1 MYEISVEK
9 SFEAA
14 HYLRGYKGKCENLH
28 GHRYTIVV
36 KVSAEKLNDIGLA
49 YDFTDLKKYLGEIL
63 DRYDHTC
70 LNDVKPFDKINP
82 SAENLAATI
91 YKELKK
97 SLDSARDK
105 SLDAARSKLAKEV
118 AAPEL
123 SAVEVWENPQ
133 QGVEYRPEQ
142 HTISGRFKK

>member
-9 SFEAA
+9 HFDAA
-14 HYLRGYKGKCENLH
+14 HFLRGYKGKCENMH

-36 KVSAEKLNDIGLA
+36 KVTAEKLNAIGLA

-63 DRYDHTC
+63 ERYDHTC

-97 SLDSARDK
+97 
-105 SLDAARSKLAKEV
+105 KLGKEV
-118 AAPEL
+118 VTLKSVGA
-123 SAVEVWENPQ
+123 WETPQ
-133 QGVEYRPEQ
+133 QGVEYRD
-142 HTISGRFKK
+142 R

>member
-9 SFEAA
+9 HFDAA
-14 HYLRGYKGKCENLH
+14 HFLRDYKGKCENLH

-49 YDFTDLKKYLGEIL
+49 YDFTDLKAHLNSIL
-63 DRYDHTC
+63 EKYDHTC

-97 SLDSARDK
+97 SLDAARDKSSDSARDK
-105 SLDAARSKLAKEV
+105 KLGKDPLDVARGGPIILT
-118 AAPEL
+118 
-123 SAVEVWENPQ
+123 AVEAWETPH
-133 QGVEYRPEQ
+133 QGVEYRE
-142 HTISGRFKK
+142 